1 MSLVGTL
8 NNPNNRTAQSG
19 RGFTLHAN
27 KNVSAI
33 LNDLISRLPIY
44 YAVFNSLASFTDKA
58 RSDYG

>member
-1 MSLVGTL
+1 MGTL

-19 RGFTLHAN
+19 RGFTTCTN

-44 YAVFNSLASFTDKA
+44 YAVFNGPTSFSDRA
-58 RSDYG
+58 RSEHGLT